1 MLTHGEW
8 PGIYSGRVESDR
20 SKAKIRAEL
29 RQARRRLSGSVLRTR
44 AEQLSRLLLE
54 QIPAAQRVLA
64 YLPMPGEPDV
74 QEFLTSHHA
83 RGGEVFVPVIT
94 GERQMLWVPWSPQAP
109 TRRSD
114 FAPIQEPEGDRLHL
128 QELLKETPEFT
139 VLVPAVAVDHA
150 GGRLGQG
157 GGYYD
162 SLLGPEG
169 AAASLLSA
177 QSRVRV
183 MAVVHP
189 EEVLEPGSFEV
200 LPHDLRVPEIATP
213 QRLLRAAIY

>member
-1 MLTHGEW
+1 MADE
-8 PGIYSGRVESDR
+8 R
-20 SKAKIRAEL
+20 SKAEIRAEL
-29 RQARRRLSGSVLRTR
+29 RQSRRRLIGSALNAR

-74 QEFLTSHHA
+74 QQFLIAHHA

-109 TRRSD
+109 TQRSE
-114 FAPIQEPEGDRLHL
+114 FAPVQEPEGDRLHL
-128 QELLKETPEFT
+128 REILRESPELT
-139 VLVPAVAVDHA
+139 VLVPAVAVDCA

-169 AAASLLSA
+169 AEASLLSP
-177 QSRVRV
+177 QSGARVI
-183 MAVVHP
+183 AVVHP

-200 LPHDLRVPEIATP
+200 LPHDLRVREIATP
-213 QRLLRAAIY
+213 ERLLRTAIYC